1 MKFFFYH
8 FVYNMTKY
16 NCANY
21 HVKTTFLTG
30 FIQGG
35 TMCPTPPPPPCSTGK
50 KKKPVVGRVK
60 LANLPRSANVIWY
73 TLGIEPQL
81 RNLHSTSIAIRP
93 RTHSCWQNVHM
104 IQSYRYLLSKIM
116 NEFETYAI
124 ICRQSIDSLFNLINS
139 YLLNQIS
146 NRPSKY

>member
-1 MKFFFYH
+1 
-8 FVYNMTKY
+8 MTKY

-30 FIQGG
+30 FIRGGGGG
-35 TMCPTPPPPPCSTGK
+35 TMSPTPPPL
-50 KKKPVVGRVK
+50 K
-60 LANLPRSANVIWY
+60 LANLPRSANVIWH

-93 RTHSCWQNVHM
+93 RTHSCRQNVHM
-104 IQSYRYLLSKIM
+104 IQSYCYLLSKIM

-146 NRPSKY
+146 NRPSRY